1 MEPNEK
7 IIPVEIVD
15 EMQKSFLEY
24 SMSVIVSRALPDV
37 RDGLKPVHRRILYT
51 MFEKNLTPDN
61 PYRKCADIVG
71 QVLGSYHPHGDAS
84 VYDALVRMAQDFSLR
99 YTLIDGH
106 GHFGS
111 VDGHPA
117 AAYRYT
123 EARMSKMAVEMLSD
137 IDKDTVDYMPN
148 YDDRLKEPKTLPSR
162 FPAILVNGAVG
173 IAVGMA
179 TNIPPHNLAEVI
191 DCMVALIDNPDIS
204 ISEMNEILPG
214 PDFPTGGIIMG
225 KSGIRAAY
233 STGRGRVIIRGRAT
247 IEEIKNNKFQIVI
260 TEIPYMVNK
269 RMLVK
274 SIVDLA
280 DSKRIEGIDDVVD
293 YSNKEGMK
301 IVVELKKDV
310 NPQVVLN
317 QLYSYTQLQS
327 TFGVIMLALVDG
339 VPKVLNLKEILNCYI
354 KYQEEIITRRTK
366 YLLKKAQDRAHIL
379 DGLVIAL
386 DFIDEVIKIIRGSR
400 TIADAK
406 SGLMERFPLDE
417 IQAAK
422 IVEMRLGQLTGLERS
437 KIEEE
442 LAALKEKIADY
453 LDILASETR
462 ILEIVKD
469 EALKLRDKYADDRK
483 TEITAVEGE
492 VDIED
497 LIPVEDCVLTLT
509 KMGYIKRLPADTYRA
524 QNRGGKGIIGMT
536 TKEEDYAEQMFVC
549 SSHDTILFFSNFGKI
564 YHQKAYRV
572 PEGSR
577 TSKGLN
583 IVNLLP
589 LESGESITAM
599 LKVSEFR
606 DEDYFCMVTKQ
617 GVIKRTQVSEYKT
630 SRKGGIIAIRLNEG
644 DELRWVKMTSGNED
658 LIIATKKGMAIR
670 FNENDARPLGRTA
683 HGVRAIRLKDNDE
696 VIGMTVVDNEHTIF
710 TVTETGYGR
719 RSSFDD
725 YRLQSRGGL
734 GIMNYRCA
742 KFGDVAEIC
751 TVKPEDDLILISS
764 DGIVI
769 RIAVDSV
776 STFNRPAKGVRVMK
790 VKDGEKLITAA
801 VTDKVEEK
809 TEDEPT
815 ENNDESGNNDNADD
829 NVVENAEVVAESGVE
844 KAIDE
849 LIDAADKPMEEE

>member
-106 GHFGS
+106 GNFGS

>member
-106 GHFGS
+106 GNFGS

-191 DCMVALIDNPDIS
+191 DCMVALIDNPDIT

-247 IEEIKNNKFQIVI
+247 IEEIKNNKYQIVI

-379 DGLVIAL
+379 DGLIIAL

-406 SGLMERFPLDE
+406 AGLMERFPLDE

-442 LAALKEKIADY
+442 LAALREKIADY

-462 ILEIVKD
+462 VLEIVKD

-815 ENNDESGNNDNADD
+815 ENNDESGNNDNATD

-849 LIDAADKPMEEE
+849 LIDADDKPMDEE